1 MTGMYAIDE
10 NGKLKAFVGAGQDG
24 VKLKA
29 ENIELEGLVT
39 ANQNFRILED
49 GSIRGLTA
57 GPFQEQ

>member
-1 MTGMYAIDE
+1 M
-10 NGKLKAFVGAGQDG
+10 G

-49 GSIRGLTA
+49 GSIEA
-57 GPFQEQ
+57 NSGPFQEQ